1 MCKVIA
7 ITNQKGGVGKTT
19 TAMNLGVGLADEG
32 KRVLLIDSDPQG
44 SLTITLGF
52 NEPDKLSTTLVN
64 VISKVVNE
72 EEIPEDYAILHCR
85 DNVDLLPANIELS
98 TVEVSLVSIMNRE
111 LVLRQYIDLVRHKYD
126 YIIIDCMPSLGVMTV
141 NALAAAD
148 RVLIPVQAAYL
159 PVRGLQAL
167 IKTVYTVKK
176 RLNPV
181 LDIEGILLT
190 MVDNRTNYA
199 KDIVLEVNDVYG
211 KTIPVFPIEIPLSV
225 RAAEVSAVAKSIYD
239 YDPKGKA
246 AFAYMSLTKE
256 VLAHGC

>member
-32 KRVLLIDSDPQG
+32 KKVLLIDSDPQG

-98 TVEVSLVSIMNRE
+98 TVEVSLVSIMSRE

-159 PVRGLQAL
+159 PVKGLQQL
-167 IKTVYTVKK
+167 IRTITRVK
-176 RLNPV
+176 RQLNTK
-181 LDIEGILLT
+181 LELEGILLT
-190 MVDNRTNYA
+190 MVDYRTNYA
-199 KDIVLEVNDVYG
+199 KDIADMVHSAYEEA
-211 KTIPVFPIEIPLSV
+211 FRFFESEIPISV
-225 RAAEVSAVAKSIYD
+225 RAAETSIEGTSIYMHNPSGKVAK
-239 YDPKGKA
+239 
-246 AFAYMSLTKE
+246 AYENLTKE
-256 VLAHGC
+256 VIANEN